1 MPMAEPA
8 RASQPGLAELGQY
21 RQALWVVWASAL
33 LLIGL
38 IAGYA
43 YQQTVQAR
51 EREIESANQDL
62 ANLTRLGQEHAER
75 VLRSADQVIRFVQ
88 DAYLRQGKS
97 LDLQALTR
105 RGVIDAQIFNQVGI
119 IDAKGIYILANRPIE
134 ERIDLS
140 DREHFRVHLAGGE
153 DQLWVSKPVVGRATQ
168 RWSIQLTRR
177 IMREDGTFAGVV
189 VVSVDPGY
197 FTRFYGDLNLGN
209 QGEMSLVGLDGV
221 VRARRVGTRE
231 EFGVTAPD
239 APLIRLVSGGQTRG
253 GYRHLAGFDGVERFY
268 QFRKLSDQNLV
279 LVSGMATSEV
289 LGRHRAVRAAI
300 WEQATMM
307 VALTLLLA
315 AALVRY
321 FVKLRAAM
329 VSTMQAQHLLQE
341 RTEQLDAIFSLSP
354 DGFVSFDKRKR
365 VLHVNAAFQQLTG
378 SENLSLQGLDERDF
392 SSWLSLRCIPSR
404 RFAGIGALQAE
415 ARGAVDQPSAA
426 LASKHLIEIDEP
438 VRRVLQVALRE
449 QSGSA
454 VSQLLHLR
462 DVTTETRVDAA
473 KSEFMAVAAHELRA
487 PMTSILGYS
496 EILLST
502 EIDPG
507 TQREL
512 LTTVLK
518 QSRLMAHILD
528 ELLDLAR
535 IEAGKG
541 PELQIRPT
549 SVWDLIK
556 DTLDGFTVPVGRAAP
571 VVDMADKTL
580 FVRADA
586 RKIQQAL
593 NNLLSNAYKYSL
605 APTPVLLRVG
615 MTVDVQGRP
624 MVSIAVRDQGIGM
637 SAEQTKRVF
646 ERFYRADTTGRYAGS
661 GLGMSIVKEII
672 NLHRGE
678 VRIDS
683 EPGQGSQIAL
693 CLPAD

>member
-1 MPMAEPA
+1 
-8 RASQPGLAELGQY
+8 
-21 RQALWVVWASAL
+21 
-33 LLIGL
+33 
-38 IAGYA
+38 
-43 YQQTVQAR
+43 
-51 EREIESANQDL
+51 
-62 ANLTRLGQEHAER
+62 
-75 VLRSADQVIRFVQ
+75 
-88 DAYLRQGKS
+88 
-97 LDLQALTR
+97 
-105 RGVIDAQIFNQVGI
+105 
-119 IDAKGIYILANRPIE
+119 
-134 ERIDLS
+134 
-140 DREHFRVHLAGGE
+140 
-153 DQLWVSKPVVGRATQ
+153 
-168 RWSIQLTRR
+168 
-177 IMREDGTFAGVV
+177 
-189 VVSVDPGY
+189 
-197 FTRFYGDLNLGN
+197 
-209 QGEMSLVGLDGV
+209 
-221 VRARRVGTRE
+221 
-231 EFGVTAPD
+231 
-239 APLIRLVSGGQTRG
+239 
-253 GYRHLAGFDGVERFY
+253 
-268 QFRKLSDQNLV
+268 
-279 LVSGMATSEV
+279 
-289 LGRHRAVRAAI
+289 
-300 WEQATMM
+300 MM

-586 RKIQQAL
+586 RKIQQAI